1 MNAVADDTIAWFMN
15 CLDVGERIAVR
26 ELLRDRVYLRVWL
39 IGGFSGIARWLE
51 MLVSGVFAFE
61 LTGSPFLVALLIIL
75 RLLPLVVFGSIV
87 GTLADRLAPRL
98 LLLVGLSMATLVS
111 AALVLLFV
119 LGVAEY
125 WHVALATLVSGVVW
139 TTDMPVRRR
148 ILGDTAG
155 TDRIA
160 PAMSLDS
167 ATNNATRMLG
177 PLLGGVL
184 YQWLGAS
191 GAFVL
196 SACLYALSVAMT
208 FGLPAAV
215 STGVRNGA
223 RGGAATKVLS
233 DLLEAFTFAARD
245 RDIRRI
251 LLVTVVY
258 NVWGFPFVSMIPVI
272 GRGEMTLSAGW
283 IGGLAALEGGGAFLG
298 ALAIAAGFRSLNFR
312 GLYFFGTLAYLLLIF
327 LAGWMNGAWSL
338 AAVLFF
344 VGLAGACFTTMQST
358 LIYSV
363 APPEMRGRLF
373 GLMVICIGTGLI
385 GFLNVGFMGEWFG
398 GSAAIRIVAAE
409 GLIPLMLVGIGWRRL
424 RRRAD
429 ARAEGSP

>member
-1 MNAVADDTIAWFMN
+1 MPLRVAPFAWFMD
-15 CLDVGERIAVR
+15 CFDICERVAVR
-26 ELLRDRVYLRVWL
+26 DLLRHPVFLRVWL
-39 IGGFSGIARWLE
+39 IGIFSGVARWLE
-51 MLVSGVFAFE
+51 MLVFGVFAFE

-75 RLLPLVVFGSIV
+75 RMLPLVVFGSIV
-87 GTLADRLAPRL
+87 GTLADRLPPRL
-98 LLLVGLSMATLVS
+98 LLLTSLSAALLVS

-119 LGVAEY
+119 IGAAQY
-125 WHVALATLVSGVVW
+125 WHIALATLATGVVW

-155 TDRIA
+155 TGRIA
-160 PAMSLDS
+160 LAMSLDS

-191 GAFVL
+191 GAFAL
-196 SACLYALSVAMT
+196 SACLYALGVAMAL
-208 FGLPAAV
+208 GLPAAA
-215 STGVRNGA
+215 STGDRAG
-223 RGGAATKVLS
+223 RSTKILS
-233 DLLEAFTFAARD
+233 DLLEAFAFAARD

-272 GRGEMTLSAGW
+272 GGDELALGAGW
-283 IGGLAALEGGGAFLG
+283 VGGLAALEGGGAFLG
-298 ALAIAAGFRSLNFR
+298 ALAIAAGLRGTNFR
-312 GLYFFGTLAYLLLIF
+312 GLYYFGTLAYLLLIF
-327 LAGWMNGAWSL
+327 LAGWMIEAVSM
-338 AAVLFF
+338 AVVLFF
-344 VGLAGACFTTMQST
+344 VGLASACFTTMQST

-373 GLMVICIGTGLI
+373 GLLVICIGTGLI
-385 GFLNVGFMGEWFG
+385 GFLNVGLMGEWFG

-409 GLIPLMLVGIGWRRL
+409 GLIPLLLVGIGWRQL
-424 RRRAD
+424 RWRGAVRA
-429 ARAEGSP
+429 G